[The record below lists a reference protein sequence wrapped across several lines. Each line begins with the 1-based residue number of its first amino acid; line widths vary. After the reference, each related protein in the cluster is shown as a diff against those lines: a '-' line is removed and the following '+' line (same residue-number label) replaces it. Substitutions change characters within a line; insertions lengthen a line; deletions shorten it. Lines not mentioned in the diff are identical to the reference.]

1 MFASY
6 QKRISITSYGG
17 NSYGSLH
24 VTGFE
29 QVVTNGIPTYYV
41 IDFSTYSSVIQFDQ
55 HWNYQT
61 DGSLSYYYSHTLK
74 YVDGYFYIS
83 AYQYFY
89 KTGISFNMIA
99 SYYNNSIVF
108 YRSIY
113 FDSSSSLFYVTG
125 GGISVF
131 DTNCN
136 FQRYMTL
143 GGYTYS
149 PGNVLSYLN
158 GNFYVDSQPTYYDY
172 DTYQGNI
179 AVASQ
184 ATGAFV
190 AEYDNIC
197 SGGLNSV
204 SIDSFGYMAVSCWGG
219 SILLYNAYNGTF
231 LNLQLAASS
240 NSWFTAVDA
249 SGRFVSMS
257 SYAID
262 IYY

>member
-1 MFASY
+1 MFANY
-6 QKRISITSYGG
+6 QKRFSITSYGG
-17 NSYGSLH
+17 NSFSS

-29 QVVTNGIPTYYV
+29 QVVTNSIPTYYV
-41 IDFSTYSSVIQFDQ
+41 TDFNVPRVIKFDQ
-55 HWNYQT
+55 NWNYENT
-61 DGSLSYYYSHTLK
+61 IKLSYYSYSLK
-74 YVDGYFYIS
+74 HVNGYFYIT
-83 AYQYFY
+83 AQYTIY
-89 KTGISFNMIA
+89 KTDINFNTIISYNHNGRF
-99 SYYNNSIVF
+99 YY
-108 YRSIY
+108 YSIY
-113 FDSSSSLFYVTG
+113 YDSSSTLFYVTG
-125 GGISVF
+125 GGGVSIF

-136 FQRYMTL
+136 FQRHMEI
-143 GGYTYS
+143 GTYGPFS
-149 PGNVLSYLN
+149 LSYLN